1 MTRKPP
7 FTVGD
12 HVRVIGYNKFRAKG
26 FSHNLDRYVGE
37 LTIITAVFRY
47 NGRLR
52 YYTLHSGRQFS
63 WEPQDLK
70 RTELPVSLPWGYR
83 NLGLIGHP
91 KFTLGDMVFLKDDL
105 ERKPRKITKI
115 SYKDIWTHKP
125 TSDIVYTLDNEHGE
139 LHDESELITTKPI
152 TVF

>member
-12 HVRVIGYNKFRAKG
+12 HVRVVGFNRFRVRG
-26 FSHNLDRYVGE
+26 INHDLDRFVGG

-52 YYTLHSGRQFS
+52 YYTLHSGRRFS

-70 RTELPVSLPWGYR
+70 RTELPVSLPWGYG
-83 NLGLIGHP
+83 NLELFVHP
-91 KFTLGDMVFLKDDL
+91 KFTLGDMVLLKDDP
-105 ERKPRKITKI
+105 ERKPRKITRI

-139 LHDESELITTKPI
+139 LHDECELITTKPI

>member
-91 KFTLGDMVFLKDDL
+91 KFTLGDMVFLKDDP
-105 ERKPRKITKI
+105 ERTPRKITRI
-115 SYKDIWTHKP
+115 AYNNVWAPNSTHN
-125 TSDIVYTLDNEHGE
+125 IVYTLDNEHGV
-139 LHDESELITTKPI
+139 LHDECELNTTKPI